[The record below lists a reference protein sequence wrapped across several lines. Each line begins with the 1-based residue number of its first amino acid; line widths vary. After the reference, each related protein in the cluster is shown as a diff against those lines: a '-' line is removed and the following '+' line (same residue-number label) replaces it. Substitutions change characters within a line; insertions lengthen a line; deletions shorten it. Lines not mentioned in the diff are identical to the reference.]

1 MHINEINQK
10 NYKSYGNI
18 NETIKFK
25 KDKGELILISGPNG
39 EGKSSILEIFEL
51 AIYGEVLNKEGKR
64 LTQKNLPNRRN
75 GNLYANID
83 FDVDANYKIQRKMET
98 STSSIKTELLI
109 DDIPYKKANKIQD
122 KINEKVIFDLKSF
135 KSFISLN
142 INIFKNFMSLTPE
155 EKRILL
161 DKLFNLEIINDLN
174 KILKQLKTN
183 NDNSFSSLKREMDI
197 YKNNIDNLKT
207 TINNFITKNKNDK
220 EEKIKSLK
228 EVLNNNKENFILL
241 ENNKNDIQQTVE
253 QNTEFIYEL
262 NNKISLYNKDISYI
276 NEKINLFKKG
286 ICPTCETKLIG
297 ELNLLPEFEE
307 RLKLTTELK
316 LKLQQEYTSLNN
328 DLNEKRL
335 ELKKINNDYNELLN
349 YLSNIK
355 TEIKLLKEVK
365 EEDNVD
371 EFKINLQQQEIKLE
385 EKNKENKDIQ
395 KLKYIYDLLIPIQ
408 SENGIKRD
416 IIESIIGPINEFIY
430 EDILQLKSQYRI
442 ELDNNFDAHVT
453 EFGQEIDPDSL
464 STGEAKKLNLIILLA
479 YIKTLR
485 LRRNIN
491 ILILD
496 EVFASID
503 IESVNDILILFKKF
517 ANERNLN
524 IIVVHHTELNHANFD
539 RVIAVKKSG
548 FSYIEDIQLT

>member
-1 MHINEINQK
+1 
-10 NYKSYGNI
+10 
-18 NETIKFK
+18 
-25 KDKGELILISGPNG
+25 
-39 EGKSSILEIFEL
+39 
-51 AIYGEVLNKEGKR
+51 LNKEGKR

-75 GNLYANID
+75 GNLYADID
-83 FDVDANYKIQRKMET
+83 FDVDANYKIQRKMES
-98 STSSIKTELLI
+98 STSSIKTELII
-109 DDIPYKKANKIQD
+109 DTIPYKKANKIQD

-183 NDNSFSSLKREMDI
+183 NDNSFSSLKRELDI

-207 TINNFITKNKNDK
+207 TIDNFITKNKNDK

-228 EVLNNNKENFILL
+228 EVLNSNKENFLLL
-241 ENNKNDIQQTVE
+241 ENNKNNIQETVE
-253 QNTEFIYEL
+253 QNTEFVYEL

-316 LKLQQEYTSLNN
+316 LKLQKESDLLNT
-328 DLNEKRL
+328 DLNEKKL
-335 ELKKINNDYNELLN
+335 ELRKLNNDYNELLN

-371 EFKINLQQQEIKLE
+371 EFKTNLKQQELKLE
-385 EKNKENKDIQ
+385 EKNNENKDLQ
-395 KLKYIYDLLIPIQ
+395 KLKHIYDLLIPI
-408 SENGIKRD
+408 
-416 IIESIIGPINEFIY
+416 
-430 EDILQLKSQYRI
+430 
-442 ELDNNFDAHVT
+442 
-453 EFGQEIDPDSL
+453 
-464 STGEAKKLNLIILLA
+464 
-479 YIKTLR
+479 
-485 LRRNIN
+485 
-491 ILILD
+491 
-496 EVFASID
+496 
-503 IESVNDILILFKKF
+503 
-517 ANERNLN
+517 
-524 IIVVHHTELNHANFD
+524 
-539 RVIAVKKSG
+539 
-548 FSYIEDIQLT
+548 